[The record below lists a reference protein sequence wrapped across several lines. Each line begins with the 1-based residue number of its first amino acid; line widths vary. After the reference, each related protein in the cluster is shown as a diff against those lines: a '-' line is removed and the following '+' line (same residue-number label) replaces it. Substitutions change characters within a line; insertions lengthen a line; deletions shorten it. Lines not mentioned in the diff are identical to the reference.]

1 MYYISRFAKNMQ
13 HVDKVMIT
21 LYNPLTVSKKSP
33 LFRKMPIESTV
44 CFEKCDHYLHK
55 TFYAKDLGDLIDT
68 LNCFIENEIKTKD
81 P

>member
-1 MYYISRFAKNMQ
+1 MYYISRFAKNLQ

-21 LYNPLTVSKKSP
+21 LYNPTTVSQSS

-55 TFYAKDLGDLIDT
+55 TFYGKDLGNLIDT

-81 P
+81 K

>member
-1 MYYISRFAKNMQ
+1 MQ

-21 LYNPLTVSKKSP
+21 IYNPFTVSKKSP
-33 LFRKMPIESTV
+33 LFRQNQIESTV

-55 TFYAKDLGDLIDT
+55 TFYDKDLGNLIET
-68 LNCFIENEIKTKD
+68 INCFIENEIKTKT

>member
-1 MYYISRFAKNMQ
+1 MQ
-13 HVDKVMIT
+13 HVDKIIIT
-21 LYNPLTVSKKSP
+21 IYNPFTVSKKSP
-33 LFRKMPIESTV
+33 LFRKNQIESTV

-55 TFYAKDLGDLIDT
+55 TFYGEDLGNLIDT

>member
-1 MYYISRFAKNMQ
+1 MYYISRFVKNLQ

-21 LYNPLTVSKKSP
+21 LYNPTTVSQSS

-55 TFYAKDLGDLIDT
+55 TFYGKDLGNLIDT

-81 P
+81 T